1 MDDRTTDTAMNVA
14 WTRAAEGLPRRA
26 FTVADVRRM
35 IDIGVIGED
44 ERIELLEGELVVM
57 AAKGYAHEIVKTALV
72 KALVLAAKPG
82 VKVGVEMS
90 IQFAPEILLEPDIAI
105 LAEGA
110 IRESATGYVD
120 VVRGGCLL
128 IVEVAQS
135 SLGYDKETKASLYA
149 GFGVRE
155 FWVIDANERT
165 AWVHTGPTSDGWS
178 QIAECGPDDVLITP
192 VLPNLSIKLSKIE

>member
-1 MDDRTTDTAMNVA
+1 MNVA

-35 IDIGVIGED
+35 IDIGVIGAD

-57 AAKGYAHEIVKTALV
+57 AAKGYAHEIIKTALV
-72 KALVLAAKPG
+72 KALVLAAGKD

-90 IQFAPEILLEPDIAI
+90 IQFSPEILLEPDIAI
-105 LAEGA
+105 LAQGD
-110 IRESATGYVD
+110 IRESETGYVD
-120 VVRGGCLL
+120 VVRGGCHLV
-128 IVEVAQS
+128 VEVAQS

-165 AWVHTGPTSDGWS
+165 AWIHIGPTADGWS
-178 QIAECGPDDVLITP
+178 QITGRGPDDVLTTP
-192 VLPNLSIKLSKIE
+192 ALPGLVIKLGELE